1 MVSLLTAW
9 SSQVVCGTKH
19 GLLSLCP
26 LQTCK
31 AAFAAAHTAQAAQP
45 APGWGQGSQTD
56 PQGRALMSQT
66 GDKKQEA
73 GFACKTP
80 QQWSLLLDRW
90 HVCCRWGVWLWG
102 EGKHSGQCW
111 LGDRSLPLKQK
122 PTSHETDL
130 TDESENNPV
139 LLITVR
145 DLLQL
150 QRNVRTN
157 Q

>member
-1 MVSLLTAW
+1 MVPLLTAW

-19 GLLSLCP
+19 GLLSPCP

-31 AAFAAAHTAQAAQP
+31 AAFAAAHTTQAAQP
-45 APGWGQGSQTD
+45 APGWGQGSQAH
-56 PQGRALMSQT
+56 PQGRAIMSQA
-66 GDKKQEA
+66 GDKKQ
-73 GFACKTP
+73 GPGLACNAP
-80 QQWSLLLDRW
+80 QQWSLPPDRW
-90 HVCCRWGVWLWG
+90 DVLCRWGVWCYG
-102 EGKHSGQCW
+102 ERANI
-111 LGDRSLPLKQK
+111 LGNAGWVKSKNLLHMNQEDAG
-122 PTSHETDL
+122 L

-150 QRNVRTN
+150 QRNVKTN